1 MNAIQKAT
9 TFVLGAGVLA
19 LPLTIGAAPAPKITT
34 VTGGTDPITGP
45 FQQSETAYNISQLGG
60 GVRVETV
67 AYNDKTGEI
76 PTFLIYGNNDHR
88 TIFPGVSLMGWSFRT
103 RTPANP
109 DPPWTH
115 AKVRPPAGTA
125 GLWGDPSIAT
135 NPDLQNVVLMAGLAI
150 PSSKF
155 PTTGSIVDSQGN
167 CDSFGGGCVARSTD
181 GGVSFSIVNCFGDT
195 TPTGLVCPAP
205 FEKTKGHFYDGSAVA
220 VTKSGSTFSGFAGFI
235 DTDTGKEAVW
245 KMANVTGAP
254 PAQQFVQEALR
265 TGTMGNNGPAD
276 NGELGPIGTHLRFI
290 TDGPDLWKMSR
301 DNGDLKVNIH
311 GQNRAFKIVAPNAQ
325 SPNPDIPFGSDAFG
339 AIFVRTGPQFA
350 FDIGVNEA
358 GQKEM
363 RFVYSASEG
372 GLSFMQAGFCTMDLS
387 DCQRPV
393 EWRLPAVGTAN
404 TFHPAIKFGK
414 TDSSGKGVWRITYL
428 RATSATAAAPFWSEL
443 VRRDLVPTTTT
454 NTTKDGL
461 VINGI
466 LTTPLVPCPTTT
478 TDGYWGDYDGMAF
491 DSTTQ
496 TFARA
501 FSDSSTGCVT
511 RDFWNA
517 LNIHVT
523 AAEIPLRTKVNITG
537 TIDTTDQEN
546 VGSNETSHVNI
557 NDFCSVDADHPVDDH
572 FSIHPCTGDEVVI
585 ILKVSCTLAA
595 SDTVNVHVHSEL
607 LEGDGCGTD
616 QEVEDTEDADR
627 SVAAGGSAPQV
638 AIDLTHDCFNCGDHA
653 EIRLNLASGF

>member
-1 MNAIQKAT
+1 MNAIQKAA

-19 LPLTIGAAPAPKITT
+19 LPLTLAAAPPKITT
-34 VTGGTDPITGP
+34 VTGGTDAVTGP

-60 GVRVETV
+60 GVRVETI
-67 AYNDKTGEI
+67 AYNDKTGEV
-76 PTFLIYGNNDHR
+76 PSFVFYDNMGHR
-88 TIFPGVSLMGWSFRT
+88 KIFPGVSLMGWSFRT
-103 RTPANP
+103 RTPTNP

-135 NPDLQNVVLMAGLAI
+135 NPDLQNVVLMGGLAI

-155 PTTGSIVDSQGN
+155 PASGSIDDSQGA

-181 GGVSFSIVNCFGDT
+181 GGVSFSMVNCFGDT
-195 TPTGLVCPAP
+195 SDTGQVCPAP

-220 VTKSGSTFSGFAGFI
+220 VTKSGSTFSGFAAFI

-245 KMANVTGAP
+245 KMADVTGAP
-254 PAQQFVQEALR
+254 PAQQFVQEALK
-265 TGTMGNNGPAD
+265 TGTMGNNG
-276 NGELGPIGTHLRFI
+276 GPDTGDVGPVDTHLRLI
-290 TDGPDLWKMSR
+290 ADGPDLWKMSR
-301 DNGDLKVNIH
+301 DDADLKVNIH
-311 GQNRAFKIVAPNAQ
+311 GQNRAFKVLASNAHT
-325 SPNPDIPFGSDAFG
+325 PFSVRFG
-339 AIFVRTGPQFA
+339 TDGFGEVWVRTGPQFA

-363 RFVYSASEG
+363 RFVYVASEN
-372 GLSFMQAGFCTMDLS
+372 GLAFMQAGFCTMDLS

-393 EWRLPAVGTAN
+393 EWRLPAFGSVGE
-404 TFHPAIKFGK
+404 FHPAIKFGK
-414 TDSSGKGVWRITYL
+414 TDNATGKGVWRISFLGVTSSTG
-428 RATSATAAAPFWSEL
+428 ATPFWADL

-461 VINGI
+461 VIHGI
-466 LTTPLVPCPTTT
+466 LPTALVPCPTTT

-491 DSTTQ
+491 DTTTQ

-501 FSDSSTGCVT
+501 FSDSTLGCVT

-523 AAEIPLRTKVNITG
+523 AAEIPTRTKVAITG

-546 VGSNETSHVNI
+546 IGSNETSHVNI
-557 NDFCSVDADHPVDDH
+557 NDSCSVDADHPTDNH
-572 FSIHPCTGDEVVI
+572 FSIHPCTGDEVVV

-595 SDTVNVHVHSEL
+595 NDAVDVHVHSEL

-616 QEVEDTEDADR
+616 QEVEDTEDQDR
-627 SVAAGGSAPQV
+627 TVASGGSAPQV

-653 EIRLNLASGF
+653 EIRLNLSSTF